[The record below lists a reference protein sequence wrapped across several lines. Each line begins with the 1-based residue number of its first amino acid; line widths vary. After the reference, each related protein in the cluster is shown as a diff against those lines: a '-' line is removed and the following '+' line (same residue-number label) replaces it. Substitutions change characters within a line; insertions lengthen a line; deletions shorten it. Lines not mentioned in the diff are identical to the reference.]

1 MLYSKIIIN
10 KQSSIIVIFREN
22 NNIKKNLIYYRE
34 INRLITAFFL
44 LNLSL

>member
-34 INRLITAFFL
+34 ISRLYSIFL